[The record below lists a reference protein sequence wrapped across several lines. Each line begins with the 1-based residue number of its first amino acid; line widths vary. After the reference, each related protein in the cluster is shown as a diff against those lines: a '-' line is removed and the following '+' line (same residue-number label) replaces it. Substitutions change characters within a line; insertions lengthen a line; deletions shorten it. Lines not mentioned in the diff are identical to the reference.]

1 MTSHRFFPGAGFR
14 FLTPSYDR
22 LSRLM
27 GLGDRFRAF
36 EVRAMGPLAGKRLLD
51 VGCGTGELMRA
62 LPRDSG
68 LARVVGLDPDP
79 DMIAQADAKLR
90 AAGVAAELA
99 RGWAQEL
106 PFPDR
111 SFDVVVSSLMFH
123 HLDGA
128 TKRAALREWRRVLT
142 PGGRYL
148 LQTPNKWTNIPFEI
162 LRHEKKMHLGPIAAY
177 RSATEDHCAL
187 HNYWQLRRRLE
198 SNGFELTFF
207 DVPVV
212 NDYFKQKV
220 RNYVGPLG
228 PALLTVLNPD
238 KFPLYLRTNFYARAV
253 LRH

>member
-142 PGGRYL
+142 PGGAL
-148 LQTPNKWTNIPFEI
+148 VLVDFGVP
-162 LRHEKKMHLGPIAAY
+162 
-177 RSATEDHCAL
+177 RSALLRAL
-187 HNYWQLRRRLE
+187 LWPLRLSEHFAENLRGLI
-198 SNGFELTFF
+198 
-207 DVPVV
+207 
-212 NDYFKQKV
+212 
-220 RNYVGPLG
+220 
-228 PALLTVLNPD
+228 PALLEEAGLSWEEGGRYGDVVVAHV
-238 KFPLYLRTNFYARAV
+238 ARPCGGRGATAS
-253 LRH
+253 